1 MKSDLKRYKS
11 IYDIS
16 VLLGSESITFPSDTP
31 YSRDLMLTIK
41 DNGICNVSKLVLSA
55 HAGTHLDFPL
65 HFVPDG
71 KSIDDYSVQ
80 DFILPAQVVH
90 IDDKESIKPRELEKI
105 DIKQGDAI
113 LFKTENSINDRCR
126 KGVFSEKFV
135 YLSVES
141 AAFCATQ
148 KVSLIGIDYIS
159 IDRFGDETSP
169 AHHKLL
175 ENNILI
181 LEGINLKEV
190 PPGRYTLFCLP
201 LKIRG
206 GEASPVR
213 AILMSQQE
221 NI

>member
-1 MKSDLKRYKS
+1 MKSDLTRYKT

-31 YSRDLMLTIK
+31 YSRDLLLTIK
-41 DNGICNVSKLVLSA
+41 DDGICNVSKLILSA

-71 KSIDDYSVQ
+71 KSIDDYSVH
-80 DFILPAQVVH
+80 DFILPTQVVH
-90 IDDKESIKPRELEKI
+90 IDDKESINPPELEKI
-105 DIKQGDAI
+105 DIKEGDAI

-135 YLSVES
+135 YLSAEG
-141 AAFCATQ
+141 AAFCVTK
-148 KVSLIGIDYIS
+148 KVSLVGIDYVS
-159 IDRFGDETSP
+159 IDRFGDVTSP
-169 AHHKLL
+169 AHHILL
-175 ENNILI
+175 GNNILI
-181 LEGINLKEV
+181 LEGINLKEIA
-190 PPGRYTLFCLP
+190 PGRYTLFCLP

-213 AILMSQQE
+213 AMLMSQ
-221 NI
+221 